1 MAAPSSRVPI
11 FIGGNGQGPGGNGV
25 FAGTADRTDEETRA
39 RDLATRY
46 RCEFI
51 DLGNVHLQPDLF
63 KKIPVDMMFRY
74 NFVPLEESQDG
85 RLIIALADP
94 SQLMMID
101 EISILLGKRVQ
112 TKVATLTQ
120 ISDIL
125 KKTEQS
131 QRVLEEAGQGFTL
144 DVIRE
149 DENGDETISIERLTA
164 ESDISPIIRL
174 VDTTIFTAL
183 QRRASD
189 IHIETRDDSVNIKY
203 RIDGVLQPAMSPI
216 AKEHHSTII
225 SRVKIM
231 SELDIAERRVPQDGR
246 FRVRYN
252 NRFIDFRVSIMPSIN
267 GEDAVLRVLDKE
279 SMSEKF
285 HKLTLDVV
293 GFDDETLR
301 RFRRYIK
308 EPYGMV
314 LVTGPTGSGKTTTL
328 YAALNEI
335 KTDEDKI
342 ITIEDPVEYQIRGVT
357 QIPVNEKK
365 GLTFARGLR
374 SILRHDPDKI
384 MVGEIRDTETAQI
397 AIQSALTGHLVF
409 TTVHANNVVDVI
421 GRFLNM
427 GVEPYNFVSALNCIL
442 AQRLVRLICSAC
454 KTQLYYPDEVLE
466 ASGLDPQEW
475 RHIPFYEGKGCIECA
490 GSGFRGRTAIQEL
503 LDLTDRVREMILEKK
518 PSSEIRRVAKEQG
531 MQFLR
536 ESALARVKAGVT
548 TLKEIN
554 KVTFIETT
562 R

>member
-1 MAAPSSRVPI
+1 MATADKKSV
-11 FIGGNGQGPGGNGV
+11 FVGGNGGQMLSPTGNAV
-25 FAGTADRTDEETRA
+25 TDLERA
-39 RDLATRY
+39 QDIARRY
-46 RCEFI
+46 RCEFV
-51 DLGNVHLQPDLF
+51 DLTNFELHHELF
-63 KKIPVDMMFRY
+63 KKIPVELMFRY
-74 NFVPLEESQDG
+74 NFVPLEETADG
-85 RLIIALADP
+85 KLAIAIADP

-101 EISILLGKRVQ
+101 EISLLLKQRIV
-112 TKVATLTQ
+112 TKVSTLKQ

-131 QRVLEEAGQGFTL
+131 QRVLEEASEGFTI
-144 DVIRE
+144 IRE
-149 DENGDETISIERLTA
+149 DEATGAEETLTIDKLTA
-164 ESDISPIIRL
+164 AGDSSPIIRL

-189 IHIETRDDSVNIKY
+189 IHIETRDDSVVIKF
-203 RIDGVLQPAMSPI
+203 RIDGVLTQAMPPI
-216 AKEHHSTII
+216 GKEHHSTVI
-225 SRVKIM
+225 SRIKVM
-231 SELDIAERRVPQDGR
+231 SELDISERRVPQDGR
-246 FRVRYN
+246 FREKYN
-252 NRFIDFRVSIMPSIN
+252 GRAIDVRVSIMPSIH

-285 HKLTLDVV
+285 RTLTLDVV
-293 GFDDETLR
+293 GFDEEDLR
-301 RFRRYIK
+301 KFRRYIK

-328 YAALNEI
+328 YAAVNEI

-342 ITIEDPVEYQIRGVT
+342 ITIEDPVEYQLRGIT

-442 AQRLVRLICSAC
+442 AQRLVRLICDSCRTEVHYA
-454 KTQLYYPDEVLE
+454 PDVLE
-466 ASGLDPQEW
+466 ASGLDPVQW
-475 RHIPFYEGKGCIECA
+475 GKVPLYEGPGCIECA
-490 GSGFRGRTAIQEL
+490 GTGFRGRTAIHEL
-503 LDLTDRVREMILEKK
+503 LDLSDRIREMILAKK
-518 PSSEIRRVAKEQG
+518 PTSEIRRAARDEG
-531 MQFLR
+531 MRFLR
-536 ESALARVKAGVT
+536 ESALDKVRLGMT

-554 KVTFIETT
+554 KVTFIEAM

>member
-1 MAAPSSRVPI
+1 METNTPINGLVESSEQKARDMAA
-11 FIGGNGQGPGGNGV
+11 
-25 FAGTADRTDEETRA
+25 
-39 RDLATRY
+39 RY
-46 RCEFI
+46 RCEFV
-51 DLGNVHLQPDLF
+51 DLRDYHLDAELF
-63 KKIPVDMMFRY
+63 KTVPVDLMFRY
-74 NFVPLEESQDG
+74 NFVPLEQNDST
-85 RLIIALADP
+85 LSIAIADP
-94 SQLMMID
+94 SKLMMID
-101 EISILLGKRVQ
+101 EIGLLLNRRIK
-112 TKVATLTQ
+112 TKVATLAQ

-131 QRVLEEAGQGFTL
+131 QRVLEEASEGFVL
-144 DVIRE
+144 DVVRDDDGSG
-149 DENGDETISIERLTA
+149 DENITIDRITGTTDA
-164 ESDISPIIRL
+164 DVSPIIRL

-183 QRRASD
+183 QKRASD
-189 IHIETRDDSVNIKY
+189 IHIETESDSVVVKY
-203 RIDGVLQPAMSPI
+203 RIDGVLTPAMQPM

-225 SRVKIM
+225 TRIKVM

-246 FRVRYN
+246 FRVKYSGRL
-252 NRFIDFRVSIMPSIN
+252 IDFRVSIMPTIH
-267 GEDAVLRVLDKE
+267 GENAVLRVLDKE

-285 HKLTLDVV
+285 RNLVLDVV
-293 GFDDETLR
+293 GFDEEDLR
-301 RFRRYIK
+301 KFRRYIL

-342 ITIEDPVEYQIRGVT
+342 ITIEDPVEYQIHRIT

-409 TTVHANNVVDVI
+409 TTVHANNVVDVL

-427 GVEPYNFVSALNCIL
+427 GVEPYNFVSALNCVL
-442 AQRLVRLICSAC
+442 AQRLVRMICTHC
-454 KTQLYYPDEVLE
+454 KTPVRYSDAELE
-466 ASGLDPQEW
+466 SFGLSPQEW
-475 RHIPFYEGKGCIECA
+475 RDVPFYDGPGCIEC
-490 GSGFRGRTAIQEL
+490 GGTGYHGRTAIHEL
-503 LDLTDRVREMILEKK
+503 LDLSDRIRELILEKR
-518 PSSEIRRVAKEQG
+518 PSSEIRKAAHEEG
-531 MQFLR
+531 MKFLR
-536 ESALARVKAGVT
+536 DSALARVKAGVT
-548 TLKEIN
+548 TMKEIN

>member
-1 MAAPSSRVPI
+1 MNQKNLTVTETNTPS
-11 FIGGNGQGPGGNGV
+11 NGQG
-25 FAGTADRTDEETRA
+25 ESSEQRA
-39 RDLATRY
+39 RDLAARY
-46 RCEFI
+46 RCEFV
-51 DLGNVHLQPDLF
+51 DLRDYRLDAELF
-63 KKIPVDMMFRY
+63 KSVPVDLMFRY
-74 NFVPLEESQDG
+74 NFVPLEQNEST
-85 RLIIALADP
+85 LAIAIADP
-94 SQLMMID
+94 SKLMMID
-101 EISILLGKRVQ
+101 EIGLLLNRRIK
-112 TKVATLTQ
+112 TKVATLAQ

-131 QRVLEEAGQGFTL
+131 QRVLEEASEGFVL
-144 DVIRE
+144 DVVRDE
-149 DENGDETISIERLTA
+149 DTAGDENISIDRITGTA
-164 ESDISPIIRL
+164 EADVSPIIRL

-183 QRRASD
+183 QKRASD
-189 IHIETRDDSVNIKY
+189 IHIETESDSVVVKY
-203 RIDGVLQPAMSPI
+203 RIDGVLQPAMQPM

-225 SRVKIM
+225 TRIKVM

-246 FRVRYN
+246 FRVKYSGRL
-252 NRFIDFRVSIMPSIN
+252 IDFRVSIMPTIH
-267 GEDAVLRVLDKE
+267 GENAVLRVLDKE

-285 HKLTLDVV
+285 RNLVLDVV
-293 GFDDETLR
+293 GFDEDDLR
-301 RFRRYIK
+301 KFRRYIL

-342 ITIEDPVEYQIRGVT
+342 ITIEDPVEYQIHGVT

-409 TTVHANNVVDVI
+409 TTVHANNVVDVL

-427 GVEPYNFVSALNCIL
+427 GVEAYNFVSALNCVL
-442 AQRLVRLICSAC
+442 AQRLVRTICKHC
-454 KTQLYYPDEVLE
+454 KTQVHYTDQELDNF
-466 ASGLDPQEW
+466 GLDPREW
-475 RHIPFYEGKGCIECA
+475 RSVPFYEGPGCIEC
-490 GSGFRGRTAIQEL
+490 GGTGYHGRTAIHEL
-503 LDLTDRVREMILEKK
+503 LDLSDRIRELILEKR
-518 PSSEIRRVAKEQG
+518 PSSEIRKAAHEEG
-531 MQFLR
+531 MKFLR
-536 ESALARVKAGVT
+536 DSALARVRAGIT
-548 TLKEIN
+548 TMKEIN